1 MPEQDRDI
9 QRYLDGIESQ
19 HKTKPRFMATLSALL
34 EKADDAHATMR
45 LMPLAFYVHEAVGAQ
60 LDVVAELVGC
70 SRNFPPVPIPG
81 TEPTLNDDAFRTV
94 ILSKIIQNQWD
105 GTNEGFQEIWQ
116 QTMQG
121 VMDAKYTDNQD
132 MSVSVDV
139 RGQLQPVITEL
150 LLFGYI
156 VPKPAGVQ
164 LNVTVT
170 SETEADANAAFP
182 TSVGAKMLGAYASTR
197 AAYPYLAEKNTGL
210 KSFAGSLAAVNAAAL
225 RVKYSDT
232 GDKQG
237 SDETALS
244 SLPTANAAHMRI
256 YYTQPSEQQ
265 DADSFGIGAAPA
277 ANTARIAVTIK

>member
-1 MPEQDRDI
+1 MPEQERDI

-19 HKTKPRFMATLSALL
+19 HKTKPRFMATLSTLL
-34 EKADDAHATMR
+34 EKVDDGNATMR
-45 LMPLAFYVHEAVGAQ
+45 LMPLAFYVHEAIGAQ

-70 SRNFPPVPIPG
+70 NRNFPPVPIPG
-81 TEPTLNDDAFRTV
+81 MAPTLDDDAFRTV

-164 LNVTVT
+164 LNITVT
-170 SETEADANAAFP
+170 SEAEADANAAFP
-182 TSVGAKMLGAYASTR
+182 ASAGAKIVGAYASTR
-197 AAYPYLAEKNTGL
+197 ADYPYLAEKNTGL
-210 KSFAGSLAAVNAAAL
+210 EVLAGGFAAVNAAAL
-225 RVKYSDT
+225 RVKYTDT
-232 GDKQG
+232 G
-237 SDETALS
+237 
-244 SLPTANAAHMRI
+244 
-256 YYTQPSEQQ
+256 EQQ
-265 DADSFGIGAAPA
+265 DADSVGIGAAPT

>member
-1 MPEQDRDI
+1 MPEQERDI

-34 EKADDAHATMR
+34 EKVDDVHATMR
-45 LMPLAFYVHEAVGAQ
+45 LMPLAFYVHKAVGAQ

-70 SRNFPPVPIPG
+70 NRNFPPVPIPG
-81 TEPTLNDDAFRTV
+81 VSPILDDDAFRTV

-121 VMDAKYTDNQD
+121 VIDAKYTDNQD

-170 SETEADANAAFP
+170 SETEADANASFP
-182 TSVGAKMLGAYASTR
+182 ASAGAKMLGAYASTR
-197 AAYPYLAEKNTGL
+197 AAYPYLAKKNTGL
-210 KSFAGSLAAVNAAAL
+210 EFLAGGLAAVNAAAL

-237 SDETALS
+237 SDEIGLGSLS
-244 SLPTANAAHMRI
+244 AANAAHLRI
-256 YYTQPSEQQ
+256 HYAQPGEQQ
-265 DADSFGIGAAPA
+265 DADSFGLGAAPA